1 MDFVEILPF
10 FITDLLIPL
19 LSSSKLIVM
28 LSVFSNNKYLCI
40 LSGEFSCFP
49 FSVKPR
55 SVF

>member
-28 LSVFSNNKYLCI
+28 LSLFNNNKFLYI
-40 LSGEFSCFP
+40 LFGEFSYFP
-49 FSVKPR
+49 FFVKLR